1 VAANDPGNAGRHGGG
16 GAHERLRHRL
26 SDMGEGRQ
34 ARTFD
39 AIIRVVEDL
48 LESEGYDAVQLRV
61 VAERARVSLTT
72 IYKFFPTRDDLI
84 ITALG
89 QWMEA
94 NCYSRLMDSP
104 SDASLYEAQLWI
116 YRRLF
121 EPWQRNPRILEAYYR
136 ARTGPG
142 GERLDMQGWATVGP
156 LLRAPLD
163 KLDPNYADD
172 VALILHNMVNGV
184 IERFAIGD
192 LPVTDILPVIE
203 RTLFRLS
210 ANNEPLAA
218 GETRRTRRIRR
229 PRRSAGGR

>member
-1 VAANDPGNAGRHGGG
+1 MV
-16 GAHERLRHRL
+16 
-26 SDMGEGRQ
+26 SDMSEDRQ

-39 AIIRVVEDL
+39 AIARVVQDL

-94 NCYSRLMDSP
+94 NCYSKLVDAP
-104 SDASLYEAQLWI
+104 ADASLYEAQMWI

-121 EPWQRNPRILEAYYR
+121 EPWQRSPRILEAYYR

-142 GERLDMQGWATVGP
+142 GDRLDRQGWAVVAP
-156 LLRAPLD
+156 VLRAPLE
-163 KLDPNYADD
+163 KLDPIYAED
-172 VALILHNMVNGV
+172 VAFILHNMVNGV

-192 LPVTDILPVIE
+192 LPVTDILPVLE

-218 GETRRTRRIRR
+218 GKSRRGRRIQRR
-229 PRRSAGGR
+229 RNAESSRP